1 MRISRFNERLDVDKI
16 NFITDKFLE
25 VSDDLGLVE
34 VGDDEN
40 TLSNDGFFYI
50 PDESK
55 NFWSVHHNKMMNE
68 LVITMVFDRSKP
80 FNNRYLFLD
89 QSDIR
94 YQDNLETSSY
104 KEALCR
110 LKIYMEYIKRLGYS
124 SYLECPIRF
133 QVVRHNMLLT
143 IRDVKFIKTIH
154 PRWGGQMDIRLV
166 I

>member
-1 MRISRFNERLDVDKI
+1 MFMRISRFNERLDVDKI

-34 VGDDEN
+34 VDDEKT

-50 PDESK
+50 RDESES
-55 NFWSVHHNKMMNE
+55 FWSVHHNKIMNE

-80 FNNRYLFLD
+80 FNNRYD
-89 QSDIR
+89 K
-94 YQDNLETSSY
+94 DNLETSSY
-104 KEALCR
+104 KKAFCR

-133 QVVRHNMLLT
+133 QGVRHNMLLT